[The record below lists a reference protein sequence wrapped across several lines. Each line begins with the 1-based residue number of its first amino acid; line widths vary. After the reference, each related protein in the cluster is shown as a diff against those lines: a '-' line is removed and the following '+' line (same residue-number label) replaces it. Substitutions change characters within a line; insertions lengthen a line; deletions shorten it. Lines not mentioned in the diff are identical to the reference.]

1 MFEEKA
7 ALFLYCVSP
16 VHMGAGTAIGAIDN
30 PIQRERHTQH
40 PMMMGSGIK
49 GALRHHLSVSWAAP
63 DTKKLIDSIFG
74 PDTNAAEH
82 AGAVSF
88 SDAQIVLFPV
98 RSLRNSFV
106 YTTSPT
112 ALARLKRLLL
122 LASEETTS
130 HDQGNATEGIE
141 GWKIPESLPDERC
154 LLFNPSLK
162 VDGKTVVLE
171 SYQFTAIEDDQ
182 AKALKPTVQWLSR
195 YALPDKPYMK
205 FFRDKIEKDI
215 VVLSD
220 NRFTYFVRNA
230 TVVEPH
236 VRINDE
242 TGTADDGG
250 LFYTENLPPE
260 SLLVSLVMASIER
273 KKKGDSEADC
283 MSAAAILEKMKTAL
297 DTEMVQV
304 GGDATTGRGQIVLK
318 FA

>member
-49 GALRHHLSVSWAAP
+49 GALRHHLMVSRAAEH
-63 DTKKLIDSIFG
+63 TIDRIFG
-74 PDTNAAEH
+74 PETNAAEH

-122 LASEETTS
+122 LANEETTS
-130 HDQGNATEGIE
+130 HDQGNATKGIE
-141 GWKIPESLPDERC
+141 GWKIPESLPDEQC
-154 LLFNPSLK
+154 LLFNQALT

-171 SYQFTAIEDDQ
+171 SYQFTAIEDEQ
-182 AKALKPTVQWLSR
+182 AKALKPTVQWLSK
-195 YALPDKPYMK
+195 YALPDKPHMK

-220 NRFTYFVRNA
+220 NRFTYFARNA

-273 KKKGDSEADC
+273 KKKGESQAQC
-283 MSAAAILEKMKTAL
+283 MSAADILDELKTAL